1 MQSAYGSL
9 KVWLRERS
17 IRSRAVVREE
27 KALGAGGHA
36 ATVLFPAQLRSGPHT
51 VLPSS
56 EFAKQGL

>member
-1 MQSAYGSL
+1 M
-9 KVWLRERS
+9 
-17 IRSRAVVREE
+17 VREE

-56 EFAKQGL
+56 VCKAGTLGSDLKITFH